1 MSAKKK
7 AVVAPAKVAKPVK
20 RVVVPVVP
28 GQFIPPR
35 QIKNNGK
42 D

>member
-1 MSAKKK
+1 MSVKKK

-20 RVVVPVVP
+20 KVVVPFVA

-42 D
+42 N